1 MSTEV
6 SAPATAKTPP
16 PQTAPAPT
24 PAAPAEGARTGGRWI
39 EHWEPGDAA
48 FWEHTGR
55 RVARRNLVWSV
66 VCEHLGFTV
75 WTLWSVVTVK
85 LSDRHFTPD
94 QLFWLVALP
103 SLVGAVLR
111 IPYTFAPAR
120 YGGRNWTV
128 FSTLLLLIP
137 ATLLAFAVADP
148 ATPYW
153 FFLVCAATAGLGG
166 GNFASSMANIT
177 HFYPDSRQGAALGIN
192 AAGGNVGVSSVQLVI
207 PFVIASLGLTAAG
220 LVWIP
225 LVLLAALGALLGM
238 DNLRTAAT
246 APKRRFE
253 AVKAGQTWLVA
264 VLYIGTFGSFVGFS
278 TALPLLLT
286 VEFPHSAAIHY
297 AFLGALI
304 GSCARPLGGLLADR
318 HGGARITLVNFLCMA
333 ASSLLAW
340 ASLRTHSYS
349 GFLLSFLLLFLTAGI
364 GNGSTYRL
372 IPSLFIARALRG
384 AGPGD
389 DVEQRRAEGRRTAA
403 AALGLVS
410 AVGALGGF
418 LVNRALG
425 TSIGATGDSGTALL
439 AFTAYYLLCTAL
451 TWACWRL
458 LRAGA
463 PERTD
468 DE

>member
-1 MSTEV
+1 MSTELR
-6 SAPATAKTPP
+6 
-16 PQTAPAPT
+16 APAPS
-24 PAAPAEGARTGGRWI
+24 APETEVAVGSRGRWI

-48 FWEHTGR
+48 FWRDTGR
-55 RVARRNLVWSV
+55 RVARRNLIWSV
-66 VCEHLGFTV
+66 LCEHLGFTV
-75 WTLWSVVTVK
+75 WTLWSVVTVE
-85 LSDRHFTPD
+85 LSDRHFTAD

-128 FSTLLLLIP
+128 VSTLLLLVP
-137 ATLLAFAVADP
+137 AILLALALSDP

-153 FFLVCAATAGLGG
+153 FFLVCAASAGAGG

-177 HFYPDSRQGAALGIN
+177 HFYPDSRQGAALGLN

-207 PFVIASLGLTAAG
+207 PFVIATFGLTAAG

-238 DNLRTAAT
+238 DNLRTAGA
-246 APKRRFE
+246 APERRF
-253 AVKAGQTWLVA
+253 AAAKAGQTWLVA

-286 VEFPHSAAIHY
+286 VEFPHTAAVHY

-304 GSCARPLGGLLADR
+304 GSCARPLGGMLADR
-318 HGGARITLVNFLCMA
+318 CGGAVITLVNFLCMA
-333 ASSLLAW
+333 GSSLLAW
-340 ASLRTHSYS
+340 AALRTHSYS

-372 IPSLFIARALRG
+372 IPSLFIARALR
-384 AGPGD
+384 ATGPGD
-389 DVEQRRAEGRRTAA
+389 AGERRAQGRRTAA

-425 TSIGATGDSGTALL
+425 TSIGATGDSGSALL

-451 TWACWRL
+451 TWACWRQ
-458 LRAGA
+458 LRGG
-463 PERTD
+463 ERERAD